1 MLQKWSP
8 SNSCSNSSS
17 ACTLWCGAMKRSR
30 TGIPIASASNAATV
44 LVEKLSS
51 EPLRIVTVCRGSDR
65 HAGIDDFPEWA
76 NRPPT
81 TASAAAAAT
90 AAANIVNLLT
100 ARQVDGCD
108 NDKSRV
114 RELERVSCGLQIRNA
129 LDRGVNAVKLCD
141 LGPDVERSSPFDPP
155 PVCQE
160 NLKFSTVFYV
170 RNHHNLR
177 IVPQSQY
184 CETLKEPVRR
194 RCEKTRPEEGE
205 RLPKRPTDALSAW
218 VKLL

>member
-1 MLQKWSP
+1 
-8 SNSCSNSSS
+8 
-17 ACTLWCGAMKRSR
+17 MKRSR
-30 TGIPIASASNAATV
+30 TGIPIASASSAATV
-44 LVEKLSS
+44 LVEELPS
-51 EPLRIVTVCRGSDR
+51 EPLRIVTVCRGTDR

-81 TASAAAAAT
+81 TAAADAT
-90 AAANIVNLLT
+90 VAANIANLLT
-100 ARQVDGCD
+100 DRQVNGCD
-108 NDKSRV
+108 NRSRV

-160 NLKFSTVFYV
+160 NVKFSTVFYV

-184 CETLKEPVRR
+184 CETLKEPLRR
-194 RCEKTRPEEGE
+194 RENPRTEKEK
-205 RLPKRPTDALSAW
+205 RLPTRSMDALSAW